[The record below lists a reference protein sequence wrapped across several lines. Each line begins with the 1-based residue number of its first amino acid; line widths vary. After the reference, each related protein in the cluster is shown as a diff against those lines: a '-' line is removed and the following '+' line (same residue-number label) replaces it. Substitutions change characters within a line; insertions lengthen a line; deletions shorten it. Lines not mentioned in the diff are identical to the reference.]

1 MGCSTYSIAVSSR
14 KSSDFVDET
23 HLAAVLIAPPI
34 FKRGKTELRFRL
46 PFSVFSIC
54 NPIKIHTSTN
64 TSNSNDS
71 SRPAHRAAHW
81 RQPASD
87 APARR

>member
-34 FKRGKTELRFRL
+34 FQAREDGAWAPPSLFNFFTGSKKSPWRR
-46 PFSVFSIC
+46 IA
-54 NPIKIHTSTN
+54 
-64 TSNSNDS
+64 SNDS
-71 SRPAHRAAHW
+71 SWPVHQGAHW